1 MKAQFPNTYKNIIE
15 KIKQEKSLIE
25 QKRKDPNYSKLS
37 DDALADEVLAEMV
50 GNKGEKD
57 FLDGL
62 KGAKKTLIQQVLK
75 SVSDVWKRIKDIF
88 TSQSPNIK
96 KWTNEQFQNAT
107 IEDIVNNV
115 TADLLGGREVGREEK
130 LAKGVTLMT
139 LPNGEK
145 VKVKN
150 VNSEVV
156 NGFYSNTEN
165 ALAQVKQDKMSG
177 NQWVT
182 QLLSRGANKE
192 EMKWTTLS
200 DFLEQNKDKS
210 ISKKD
215 IQQYLK
221 DNRIEVVEVVKGAE
235 EKQVKYKQLSDMP
248 NAIYGFAE
256 RFIETGDKKF
266 LKEIEKEGYTIHYD
280 NNGEVDYFTKEGKT
294 FVTDPTKFSQ
304 YQLEGEKE
312 NYAEKLVIL
321 PNKEVNISEFVDAN
335 ADYIIET
342 YKKSGKLVVEC

>member
-1 MKAQFPNTYKNIIE
+1 
-15 KIKQEKSLIE
+15 
-25 QKRKDPNYSKLS
+25 
-37 DDALADEVLAEMV
+37 
-50 GNKGEKD
+50 
-57 FLDGL
+57 
-62 KGAKKTLIQQVLK
+62 
-75 SVSDVWKRIKDIF
+75 
-88 TSQSPNIK
+88 
-96 KWTNEQFQNAT
+96 
-107 IEDIVNNV
+107 
-115 TADLLGGREVGREEK
+115 
-130 LAKGVTLMT
+130 
-139 LPNGEK
+139 
-145 VKVKN
+145 
-150 VNSEVV
+150 
-156 NGFYSNTEN
+156 
-165 ALAQVKQDKMSG
+165 
-177 NQWVT
+177 
-182 QLLSRGANKE
+182 
-192 EMKWTTLS
+192 
-200 DFLEQNKDKS
+200 
-210 ISKKD
+210 
-215 IQQYLK
+215 
-221 DNRIEVVEVVKGAE
+221 VKGAE